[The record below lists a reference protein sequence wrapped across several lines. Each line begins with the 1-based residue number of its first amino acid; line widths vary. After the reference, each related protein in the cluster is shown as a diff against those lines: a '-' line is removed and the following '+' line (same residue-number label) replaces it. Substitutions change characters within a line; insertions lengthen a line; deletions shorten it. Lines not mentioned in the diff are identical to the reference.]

1 MKNYIN
7 IWVKRHGQAFFYSLG
22 QYVKNPANN
31 ILTTMVIGIALAF
44 PTGFIVFL
52 DNIKVVSSNLDNTI
66 ELNLFLKMDVNE
78 IKAEALADKL
88 SNHEDI
94 KKIILIRR
102 DEALSEYKKLS
113 GFDNVLDSLDENPF
127 PNLILIKPKFKN
139 NENSQIADL
148 VEELKIMPEIENI
161 QYDNKWINRLTK
173 IIEIIKLVVLILSA
187 LLVASVLLIIGN
199 TIRLSI
205 YNHRDEIEITKLFGG
220 SDSFIQRPFLY
231 SGFWYGI
238 FGGLIAWFLVLISI
252 SILGDPVKKLSY
264 LYDANFKLVGLG
276 LTDTLTL
283 LAVGIF
289 LGILG
294 SWIAVKR
301 HLRSIEPG

>member
-1 MKNYIN
+1 
-7 IWVKRHGQAFFYSLG
+7 
-22 QYVKNPANN
+22 
-31 ILTTMVIGIALAF
+31 MVIGIALAF

-238 FGGLIAWFLVLISI
+238 FGGLIAWFLVVISI
-252 SILGDPVKKLSY
+252 SILGGPVKKLSY

>member
-1 MKNYIN
+1 M
-7 IWVKRHGQAFFYSLG
+7 L
-22 QYVKNPANN
+22 
-31 ILTTMVIGIALAF
+31 
-44 PTGFIVFL
+44 
-52 DNIKVVSSNLDNTI
+52 
-66 ELNLFLKMDVNE
+66 
-78 IKAEALADKL
+78 
-88 SNHEDI
+88 
-94 KKIILIRR
+94 
-102 DEALSEYKKLS
+102 
-113 GFDNVLDSLDENPF
+113 
-127 PNLILIKPKFKN
+127 
-139 NENSQIADL
+139 
-148 VEELKIMPEIENI
+148 EIENI

>member
-1 MKNYIN
+1 
-7 IWVKRHGQAFFYSLG
+7 
-22 QYVKNPANN
+22 
-31 ILTTMVIGIALAF
+31 MVIGIALVF

-113 GFDNVLDSLDENPF
+113 GFDNVLASLDENPF

-276 LTDTLTL
+276 LTDTLAL

>member
-1 MKNYIN
+1 
-7 IWVKRHGQAFFYSLG
+7 
-22 QYVKNPANN
+22 
-31 ILTTMVIGIALAF
+31 MVIGIALAF

-52 DNIKVVSSNLDNTI
+52 DNIKVISSNLDNTVEI
-66 ELNLFLKMDVNE
+66 NLFLKMDVNE
-78 IKAEALADKL
+78 IKAEALANKL
-88 SNHEDI
+88 LDHEDI
-94 KKIILIRR
+94 ETITLIKR

-127 PNLILIKPKFKN
+127 PNLILIKPKFKS
-139 NENSQIADL
+139 NENPQIEDL
-148 VEELKIMPEIENI
+148 VDEIKIIPEVENI
-161 QYDNKWINRLTK
+161 QYDNKWISRLTK
-173 IIEIIKLVVLILSA
+173 IIEIVKLVVLILSA
-187 LLVASVLLIIGN
+187 LLVASVLLIVGN

-205 YNHRDEIEITKLFGG
+205 YSHRDEIEITKLFGG

-238 FGGLIAWFLVLISI
+238 FGGLIAWLLVAISI
-252 SILGDPVKKLSY
+252 SILGAPVKNLSY
-264 LYDANFKLVGLG
+264 LYDTNFKVAGLG
-276 LTDTLTL
+276 FMDTLIL

-301 HLRSIEPG
+301 HLHSIEPS

>member
-1 MKNYIN
+1 
-7 IWVKRHGQAFFYSLG
+7 
-22 QYVKNPANN
+22 
-31 ILTTMVIGIALAF
+31 MVIGIALAF

-94 KKIILIRR
+94 KKIILITR
-102 DEALSEYKKLS
+102 DEALTEYKKLS

>member
-1 MKNYIN
+1 
-7 IWVKRHGQAFFYSLG
+7 
-22 QYVKNPANN
+22 
-31 ILTTMVIGIALAF
+31 MVIGIALAF

-173 IIEIIKLVVLILSA
+173 IIEIIELVVLILSA

-276 LTDTLTL
+276 FTDTLTL
-283 LAVGIF
+283 LAAGIF

>member
-1 MKNYIN
+1 
-7 IWVKRHGQAFFYSLG
+7 
-22 QYVKNPANN
+22 
-31 ILTTMVIGIALAF
+31 MVIGIALAF

-199 TIRLSI
+199 TIRFSI
-205 YNHRDEIEITKLFGG
+205 YNHRAEIEITKLFGG

>member
-1 MKNYIN
+1 MC
-7 IWVKRHGQAFFYSLG
+7 
-22 QYVKNPANN
+22 
-31 ILTTMVIGIALAF
+31 
-44 PTGFIVFL
+44 
-52 DNIKVVSSNLDNTI
+52 
-66 ELNLFLKMDVNE
+66 
-78 IKAEALADKL
+78 
-88 SNHEDI
+88 
-94 KKIILIRR
+94 IRDR
-102 DEALSEYKKLS
+102 
-113 GFDNVLDSLDENPF
+113 
-127 PNLILIKPKFKN
+127 
-139 NENSQIADL
+139 
-148 VEELKIMPEIENI
+148 
-161 QYDNKWINRLTK
+161 
-173 IIEIIKLVVLILSA
+173 
-187 LLVASVLLIIGN
+187 
-199 TIRLSI
+199 SI

-264 LYDANFKLVGLG
+264 LYDADFKLVGLG

>member
-1 MKNYIN
+1 
-7 IWVKRHGQAFFYSLG
+7 
-22 QYVKNPANN
+22 
-31 ILTTMVIGIALAF
+31 MVIGIALAF

-276 LTDTLTL
+276 LTDSLAL

>member
-1 MKNYIN
+1 
-7 IWVKRHGQAFFYSLG
+7 
-22 QYVKNPANN
+22 
-31 ILTTMVIGIALAF
+31 MVIGIALAF

-127 PNLILIKPKFKN
+127 PNLILIKPNFKN

>member
-1 MKNYIN
+1 
-7 IWVKRHGQAFFYSLG
+7 
-22 QYVKNPANN
+22 
-31 ILTTMVIGIALAF
+31 MVIGIALAF

-187 LLVASVLLIIGN
+187 LLLASVLLIIGN

>member
-1 MKNYIN
+1 
-7 IWVKRHGQAFFYSLG
+7 
-22 QYVKNPANN
+22 
-31 ILTTMVIGIALAF
+31 MVIGIALAF

-276 LTDTLTL
+276 LTDTLAL

>member
-1 MKNYIN
+1 
-7 IWVKRHGQAFFYSLG
+7 
-22 QYVKNPANN
+22 
-31 ILTTMVIGIALAF
+31 MVIGIALAF

-238 FGGLIAWFLVLISI
+238 FGGLIAWFLVVISI

>member
-1 MKNYIN
+1 
-7 IWVKRHGQAFFYSLG
+7 
-22 QYVKNPANN
+22 
-31 ILTTMVIGIALAF
+31 MVIGIALAF

-148 VEELKIMPEIENI
+148 VEELKIIPEIENI

-238 FGGLIAWFLVLISI
+238 FGGLIAWFLVVISI